1 MIVGFRYVFDK
12 KYGRSL
18 CESKNIYK
26 MFGGSVIVVAF
37 QSVFYLEIHQNNILL
52 FFKIIFDISA
62 SK

>member
-1 MIVGFRYVFDK
+1 VIVGFRYVFDK

-18 CESKNIYK
+18 CVSKNIYK

-52 FFKIIFDISA
+52 FF
-62 SK
+62 